1 MSVGEISRV
10 VDQKVRYY
18 QREHGCG
25 YREALSEILRADP
38 ELSRRY
44 HYGDNRGAEEFCKA
58 GEHTHEL
65 AYERMQRT
73 GSDYVTALHDIVH
86 EAEEEEQRGIQS
98 YARDMNLSKQEAAML
113 YARDHGYAQPI
124 TAGELLDAK
133 AKEYSR
139 SNGVAYSEALQA
151 VLDQDEN
158 LKAAYRLGPD
168 TRLYSAED
176 AAGRN
181 QTNI

>member
-1 MSVGEISRV
+1 M
-10 VDQKVRYY
+10 
-18 QREHGCG
+18 
-25 YREALSEILRADP
+25 A
-38 ELSRRY
+38 
-44 HYGDNRGAEEFCKA
+44 
-58 GEHTHEL
+58 
-65 AYERMQRT
+65 
-73 GSDYVTALHDIVH
+73 ALHDIVH

-124 TAGELLDAK
+124 TAGELLNAK

-168 TRLYSAED
+168 TRV
-176 AAGRN
+176 G
-181 QTNI
+181 